1 MPRAKKTLSKKS
13 VSLNEIKEIEY
24 SKKNTPAFFKS
35 STKII
40 ILIVIFF
47 LAGAFIFKNKHLF
60 LAGMINYRPVTSLEL
75 YNRMVKQSGKQTFE
89 QMIVEKLILSEAK
102 KRNINVTQTEID
114 QDVSEIEKGLGQNI
128 SLNDALAQQG
138 MTISDL
144 HDQVR
149 LRLTANKLVE
159 TNLTATDEEIAKY
172 ITDNKDFLPKDQ
184 DEKTQK
190 EEVAKIL
197 KNQKASTAIQKL
209 IEELKSAAKIKTFL

>member
-13 VSLNEIKEIEY
+13 VSLNEIKEIAN
-24 SKKNTPAFFKS
+24 SKKNSPAFFKS
-35 STKII
+35 STRII

-47 LAGAFIFKNKHLF
+47 LAGAFIFKNKHWF
-60 LAGMINYRPVTSLEL
+60 LAGTINYRPVTSLEL

-89 QMIVEKLILSEAK
+89 QMIVEKLIFSEAK
-102 KRNINVTQTEID
+102 KRSINITQTEID

-197 KNQKASTAIQKL
+197 KNQKASAAIQKL